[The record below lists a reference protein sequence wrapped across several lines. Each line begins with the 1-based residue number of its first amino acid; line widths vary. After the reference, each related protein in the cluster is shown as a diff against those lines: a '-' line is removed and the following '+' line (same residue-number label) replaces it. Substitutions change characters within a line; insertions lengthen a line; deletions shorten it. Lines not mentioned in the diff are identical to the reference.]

1 MAYKID
7 KGQLH
12 AVLVDVAADGQSLQ
26 LSAKD
31 TLTAGDDAKEKFGTA
46 TTVSEAFTRF
56 WTPRDDLGQRAAS
69 LVFRKAESLS
79 QTAVALIGADG
90 KMTDGASAALR
101 RVPSSYEPPTS
112 HHSGPQ
118 PE

>member
-1 MAYKID
+1 MTYKID

-26 LSAKD
+26 LSAND
-31 TLTAGDDAKEKFGTA
+31 TKTAGDDAAEKFGTA
-46 TTVSEAFTRF
+46 TTVSAAFTRF

-69 LVFRKAESLS
+69 LVFRKSESLS
-79 QTAVALIGADG
+79 ETAVVLISADG
-90 KMTDGASAALR
+90 AMTNDASAAAR
-101 RVPSSYEPPTS
+101 RIPTS
-112 HHSGPQ
+112 YAPPAAHHPGPQ